1 MGFEKKYN
9 KLMKSIKKEAILK
22 RMNYLTGHLNGVKK
36 MIKEDKY
43 CIDIIKQNM
52 AVTEAIKKVN
62 GLILESHL
70 KNCVMAAIKGS
81 KESERKKKL
90 DELLKI
96 FEMSK
101 K

>member
-1 MGFEKKYN
+1 
-9 KLMKSIKKEAILK
+9 MKSIKKEAILK